1 MPLTLVTAP
10 ATEPITTTEAK
21 LHAKVDLAADDALIQ
36 RASGGLDLG
45 RFLLIQG
52 DSVEELL
59 ERQETLQDALEQ
71 LSAEGALARAVA
83 LDPDLLVLEAPFDGL
98 TQATAVELLGLAN
111 AREDG
116 TERTVLITVQDLAA
130 ALRPLVTRVV
140 RVAEG
145 LAVND
150 TI

>member
-1 MPLTLVTAP
+1 MR
-10 ATEPITTTEAK
+10 K
-21 LHAKVDLAADDALIQ
+21 
-36 RASGGLDLG
+36 
-45 RFLLIQG
+45 F
-52 DSVEELL
+52 SVK
-59 ERQETLQDALEQ
+59 
-71 LSAEGALARAVA
+71 
-83 LDPDLLVLEAPFDGL
+83 APFDGL